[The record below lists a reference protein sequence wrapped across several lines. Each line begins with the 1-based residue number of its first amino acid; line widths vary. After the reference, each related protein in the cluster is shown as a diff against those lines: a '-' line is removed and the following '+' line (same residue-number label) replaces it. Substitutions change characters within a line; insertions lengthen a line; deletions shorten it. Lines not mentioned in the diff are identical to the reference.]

1 MHEKIVV
8 VVVMVV
14 VVVFFGGVNRQKRVL
29 WIVCRFKRGLCKRR
43 GYVFEVGGGGVV
55 ETPIYTMSWRSLL
68 INTNIQSK

>member
-43 GYVFEVGGGGVV
+43 AYVFEVEGGGGG
-55 ETPIYTMSWRSLL
+55 S
-68 INTNIQSK
+68 